1 MQETKTME
9 EMQENLREC
18 TSMAI
23 KIDQVLTELKI
34 IYGSIIMDNMSFED
48 TGGGGKKFSGMM
60 PLAKETYALAD
71 AFLLDT
77 VSTIENTSNIP
88 GDHEMTAIDI
98 CKELWCLSCFFV
110 SKKKEYIGRLSCV
123 TRWQRDGCPPNC
135 MSLVSYYPPAR

>member
-1 MQETKTME
+1 ME

-23 KIDQVLTELKI
+23 KIDQVLTELKM

-48 TGGGGKKFSGMM
+48 MGGGDKKFSGMM
-60 PLAKETYALAD
+60 PIAQETYVRAD
-71 AFLLDT
+71 AFLFDA
-77 VSTIENTSNIP
+77 VSAIQNTGNLRD
-88 GDHEMTAIDI
+88 DHVLAIDI
-98 CKELWCLSCFFV
+98 CNELWCLSCFFE